1 MPKSRSTMDY
11 SGKKKERRTKTKNEN
26 PSRKSPARY
35 DDGQDYDETY
45 QKPTARRKKSKSSRV
60 AITDSPTFSKSS
72 ESPTNRHEGSAVV
85 TSGDESSSLP
95 KELNYEYFEKLG
107 GNLCRAGELLD
118 EHERGIVWQAADV
131 ITCIPEYCPPRCY
144 MTKLCRCNTCCERCC
159 VDPEHRLTGFHSN
172 VKDEA
177 TDVPDE
183 EGLTLSGSSDTSVTS
198 LLGDVSSEEGKSRGS
213 TRLAIAAR
221 DAKRAVRLAKQFRAA
236 ARTIDS
242 LECSNESEHRM
253 RALYTKEL
261 MDKAVFYAKK
271 ANEALAGYAAL
282 RRALRGIPEATSGD
296 ESTQFD
302 TLQGEQTPYRPAPY
316 PAQGYGSAM
325 EFAMRYPQQP
335 SAQSPFGQGV
345 RGTVGQGYRFGGPRG
360 VQGPLDAQRL
370 RWASAPVVGRPP
382 SQQTALSL
390 SRMSDIVMSKAQ
402 QASEDV
408 LRFQRISNE
417 MLAEAR
423 VFEGVSNDRLPPFE
437 LKGARSSYWLPA
449 AVPETDQ
456 RYVQDR
462 AADLR
467 PSGAVAFD
475 DTMTMCAIGKDGHM
489 LRIPEHTRADS
500 DRQPEQLND
509 QMMRISTEEKR
520 SARKDGK
527 SDLKVDLMDRGGP
540 RATGPTTTPPP
551 NRVARRASVSAKDSG
566 RRASVS
572 SIQQELSDTAQ
583 SPQPRKTK
591 SLAARRASVGA
602 GLLLKLGARMKD
614 GSDDLSPDREPS
626 MPGASPDSTHFKA
639 RATRR
644 ASVSSKAYSAHPL
657 NEDADS
663 FKARA
668 TRRASVSSKG
678 LPTSPDRITAD
689 HDSFK
694 ARSSRR
700 ASVSSKTISP
710 SEANTRNEQYHLQTK
725 ALRRASTFSRDFPA
739 DLSDEHKQ
747 FKAKAARR
755 ASVSSNRLAVP
766 TEGDEGSFKA
776 KAARRASVS
785 SVGQQSFKAK
795 AARRAS
801 VSSGTLSP
809 DLYNLS
815 AGQHSFKAKAARRAS
830 VSSGMLSPDLY
841 NLSPEQHS
849 FKAKAARRASVSSGM
864 LSPDLYNLSPE
875 QHSFKAKAARRA
887 SVSSGML
894 SPDLYNL
901 SAGQHSFKAKA
912 ARRASVSSKSAKS
925 TEGPHER
932 FESFK
937 AKTARRTSVS
947 AMSPEGPQKMSE
959 SFKVMAARGTGA
971 SSVSP
976 ESPQEMFKP
985 FKPKAARKGTGS
997 DKSPEGPHE
1006 ESESFKAKAARRA
1019 SVSAKLSEGLHDSQ
1033 HESFKAKAAR
1043 RASVSSKGL
1052 AQQASVQKLHEAKF
1066 RRASVFSTGR
1076 TSPQDTPT
1084 HDSRTKNAKETKMTV
1099 VEPDV
1104 SELSI
1109 RPAKKPPRRASVCA
1123 AKYKRLYGDVTAEQ
1137 TTKTEEGYREGSE
1150 LSDEP
1155 AEPNKQ
1161 ARRLSISAAKQSSDV
1176 RKAGSEKNK
1185 SNNVPASA
1193 DSTVG
1198 QSLTRD
1204 QNKSALSEGRDDNK
1218 QPPATTAQEKTLL
1231 SQLRDSLKSSAARA
1245 GAEETRD
1252 KKGGR
1257 IVVKIKPPPVLMS
1270 SKKVGTRHTDK
1281 DKDLVSEICD
1291 ECLLN
1296 KCGSQPTD
1304 PRDIQKIIDE
1314 GVGAPKYTK
1323 DMDSTQA
1330 SSPRIPEILYELSE
1344 QSLDIEV
1351 IPSERCKEAQ
1361 TSLPFDGAS
1370 SKEHHWGRAVTST
1383 NSNATKEAAGNKN
1396 LPSAKSASRHQKN
1409 IGRASLEKQAIPD
1422 SHGGDAH
1429 AHLKVLPSDTY
1440 VFTATTVAIAGGDTT
1455 NPKAAKVTVEGAKK
1469 KPKESDA
1476 AGSAR
1481 KSSGHSNESPKR
1493 ESGAKKHSTH
1503 SKESLKHKSGA
1514 EKPSRPSNES
1524 LRHEAGKEST
1534 RSESG
1539 ARKHSKESLKGE
1551 TGAEKPSRPS
1561 NESMKRKASSDSLR
1575 HDSGARKHSTH
1586 SKESVKGETG
1596 AGRPSG
1602 PSNESLRREAGATNK
1617 RRSSLKSTKGSSD
1630 SHNEKS
1636 NHEKVLPTRV
1646 EKGAGER
1653 DTTGKPENRT
1663 DKKADEGKRKA
1674 LKDMRISDEH
1684 VKDRK
1689 ASVGKDEDDNGSKNV
1704 KNIDEGIKRR
1714 NASVKKGED
1723 ESGKALDNQTESGGK
1738 REGKEKVRGSGTEQA
1753 AEEIRDKTDKTGGKD
1768 IRDSDDETPQPST
1781 TDGAHPKSGDKFGE
1795 KRPSAGYLNDAKKTA
1810 GKHQP
1815 SKVVESVDATK
1826 AASQPHDG
1834 GSNAPVETQTESN
1847 APPGFLNNLGVLA
1860 SWYSTAGEKGRAEDT
1875 TSKHTAKA
1883 DTPRVLA
1890 TNIRKV
1896 ANNFDG
1902 DQQTKIPVTVV
1913 ADSSAEPP
1921 QKILSTNEKRESTST
1936 TQDDV
1941 VNDRYKQVAA
1951 SSAYF
1956 PEGEEMEIRP
1966 MDDDDIY
1973 DYQQLAFADRQNII
1987 GSSSS
1992 GADVAGSQRDNAR
2005 EVGQRSA
2012 ELVLPKKLAFGAVDD
2027 WTALSPLE
2035 KFAEDSDSDHAMDR
2049 SRPERSEYAITSE
2062 AVKLDPRNARMYETE
2077 QTRELRDDIT
2087 AEEDLQPEANYS
2099 LDQQQEWEQPE
2110 GELPYGEPLEREL
2123 PEEELLE
2130 GESPQEETPQ
2140 QDISEQEFQE
2150 DEARIVE
2157 NGIAVNIHELED
2169 LEGVEQPQNQ
2179 GIQEMIELQNV
2190 DYELQSRPH
2199 APLRGPDLQNFNFWD
2214 LDGPAVLFPESRLV
2228 FALALVAGMWIL
2240 YLMFTTKATINRKP
2254 FLELFTAL
2262 ATEHEIPR
2270 GRIMTETFAVNHL
2283 KTKEIAGT
2291 VMGSVVSARPWLL
2304 YFCDT
2309 PYCKESAL
2317 QLAKMLGEDPCFNFY
2332 SYTCGKLTRKWNPM
2346 VGSAL
2351 STDAFIINEAA
2362 KLAAGHIL
2370 NREHPGMKAARNLL
2384 EACLDHENDG
2394 QWSRTE
2400 LSELFFE
2407 YFGSSWP
2414 AENNPLTMEAV
2425 WVIAGRLARDLKL
2438 EALARVSVGIHPEG
2452 NSASVPTI
2460 GEPVLLYQR
2469 ADFEEPG
2476 YTEMLETAIGQTVMF
2491 ISPASNGAQHV
2502 SSIKTTMELLAD
2514 MVSTYPAS
2522 YVDAKEHRMTKVR
2535 VLSPGVRAFLR
2546 TVFPDSVKVA
2556 ENADIL
2562 IKSPRFFEKLQ
2573 GSRST
2578 LLDPQAVFNY
2588 VGFRVMVHFAAFLP
2602 QQSVRHLR
2610 ALEAN
2615 FLLPENA
2622 SAQDFCTR
2630 EVERVFPAIY
2640 ARAFA
2645 LQTANLST
2653 WVSEW
2658 PSQLKRI
2665 FLQGLGFRATRIHA
2679 PQAAPTSDQDN
2690 DAGFARRRLDS
2701 LRVEAAV
2708 PLWIV
2713 NDSSFDQYAQE
2724 LERQLSVT
2732 LNLDPS
2738 NSLKRLC
2745 FFAKMLR
2752 ENEIQ
2757 QALLGTSANQTAMS
2771 LFGTEAR
2778 YDARNSAVYMPLVTV
2793 NWSVPASSIASA
2805 IHAARY
2811 AVRVFKALGLAL
2823 RLGYA
2828 HASEQRAGSDMYSKR
2843 YHGQRNATTR
2853 CLVEQYENASRSL
2866 KSAFLQKTADR
2877 APLGAALLDQTDAL
2891 VQAYTV
2897 FKEELSARRFGHS
2910 NFRLVGL
2917 PRLTPEQLFFVAY
2930 GHDNCEASDTVHRR
2944 RRWLESGELPPEDR
2958 VNIPLMHFEEFT
2970 RAFGCNSTAP
2980 MSANRRCPMVR
2991 TRTSQDE

>member
-1 MPKSRSTMDY
+1 MRKSRSMMDY
-11 SGKKKERRTKTKNEN
+11 SGKKNERRPKAKNEN
-26 PSRKSPARY
+26 RSRKSPARY
-35 DDGQDYDETY
+35 DNRQDYDETY

-107 GNLCRAGELLD
+107 SNLCRAGELLD

-183 EGLTLSGSSDTSVTS
+183 EGLTLSGSSDTSVAS

-282 RRALRGIPEATSGD
+282 RRALRGIPDATSGD
-296 ESTQFD
+296 ESTRFD
-302 TLQGEQTPYRPAPY
+302 ALQGEQTPYRPAPY

-382 SQQTALSL
+382 SHQTALSL
-390 SRMSDIVMSKAQ
+390 SRLSDIVMSKAQ
-402 QASEDV
+402 QASEDA
-408 LRFQRISNE
+408 LRLQRISNE
-417 MLAEAR
+417 TLTEAR
-423 VFEGVSNDRLPPFE
+423 VLEGVSNDRLPPFE

-449 AVPETDQ
+449 AVPEPDQ

-475 DTMTMCAIGKDGHM
+475 DTMTECAIGKDGHM
-489 LRIPEHTRADS
+489 LRIPEHTKADS

-527 SDLKVDLMDRGGP
+527 SDLKVGLTDRGGP
-540 RATGPTTTPPP
+540 KATGPTTTPPP
-551 NRVARRASVSAKDSG
+551 NRVARRASVSAAVASQMQQRAAIELAQGKSAKASR

-602 GLLLKLGARMKD
+602 GLLLKLGAHMKD
-614 GSDDLSPDREPS
+614 GADDLSPDTEPA
-626 MPGASPDSTHFKA
+626 ASPDSTNFKA

-689 HDSFK
+689 HDSLK
-694 ARSSRR
+694 ARSLRR

-710 SEANTRNEQYHLQTK
+710 SEANTRNEQYHFQTK
-725 ALRRASTFSRDFPA
+725 ALRR
-739 DLSDEHKQ
+739 
-747 FKAKAARR
+747 
-755 ASVSSNRLAVP
+755 
-766 TEGDEGSFKA
+766 
-776 KAARRASVS
+776 
-785 SVGQQSFKAK
+785 
-795 AARRAS
+795 
-801 VSSGTLSP
+801 
-809 DLYNLS
+809 
-815 AGQHSFKAKAARRAS
+815 
-830 VSSGMLSPDLY
+830 
-841 NLSPEQHS
+841 
-849 FKAKAARRASVSSGM
+849 
-864 LSPDLYNLSPE
+864 
-875 QHSFKAKAARRA
+875 
-887 SVSSGML
+887 
-894 SPDLYNL
+894 
-901 SAGQHSFKAKA
+901 
-912 ARRASVSSKSAKS
+912 
-925 TEGPHER
+925 
-932 FESFK
+932 
-937 AKTARRTSVS
+937 
-947 AMSPEGPQKMSE
+947 
-959 SFKVMAARGTGA
+959 
-971 SSVSP
+971 
-976 ESPQEMFKP
+976 
-985 FKPKAARKGTGS
+985 
-997 DKSPEGPHE
+997 
-1006 ESESFKAKAARRA
+1006 
-1019 SVSAKLSEGLHDSQ
+1019 
-1033 HESFKAKAAR
+1033 
-1043 RASVSSKGL
+1043 
-1052 AQQASVQKLHEAKF
+1052 
-1066 RRASVFSTGR
+1066 
-1076 TSPQDTPT
+1076 
-1084 HDSRTKNAKETKMTV
+1084 
-1099 VEPDV
+1099 
-1104 SELSI
+1104 
-1109 RPAKKPPRRASVCA
+1109 
-1123 AKYKRLYGDVTAEQ
+1123 
-1137 TTKTEEGYREGSE
+1137 
-1150 LSDEP
+1150 
-1155 AEPNKQ
+1155 
-1161 ARRLSISAAKQSSDV
+1161 
-1176 RKAGSEKNK
+1176 
-1185 SNNVPASA
+1185 
-1193 DSTVG
+1193 
-1198 QSLTRD
+1198 
-1204 QNKSALSEGRDDNK
+1204 
-1218 QPPATTAQEKTLL
+1218 
-1231 SQLRDSLKSSAARA
+1231 LRDSLKSSAARA
-1245 GAEETRD
+1245 GADETRD
-1252 KKGGR
+1252 KKRGR

-1330 SSPRIPEILYELSE
+1330 SSPRIPEIVYELSE
-1344 QSLDIEV
+1344 QSLDIDV

-1361 TSLPFDGAS
+1361 TSLPFDLAS

-1383 NSNATKEAAGNKN
+1383 NSNATKEAPGNKN
-1396 LPSAKSASRHQKN
+1396 RPSAKSASRHQKN
-1409 IGRASLEKQAIPD
+1409 IGRTSLEKQARPD

-1440 VFTATTVAIAGGDTT
+1440 VFTSTTVAIAGGDTT
-1455 NPKAAKVTVEGAKK
+1455 NPKAAKASVEGAKK

-1476 AGSAR
+1476 AGSAK
-1481 KSSGHSNESPKR
+1481 KSSRHSNESPKR
-1493 ESGAKKHSTH
+1493 ESGAKKHSTS

-1534 RSESG
+1534 SSESG
-1539 ARKHSKESLKGE
+1539 ARNHSKESLEGG

-1561 NESMKRKASSDSLR
+1561 NGSMKREAGNDSLK
-1575 HDSGARKHSTH
+1575 HDSKARKHSTH
-1586 SKESVKGETG
+1586 SKESVKGETR
-1596 AGRPSG
+1596 AERPLG
-1602 PSNESLRREAGATNK
+1602 PSNESLKREAGATNK
-1617 RRSSLKSTKGSSD
+1617 RRSSLKSTKGSSY

-1636 NHEKVLPTRV
+1636 KHEKVLPTRV

-1653 DTTGKPENRT
+1653 DEKLSERDTTGKPENRA

-1674 LKDMRISDEH
+1674 LKGMRISDEH

-1689 ASVGKDEDDNGSKNV
+1689 ASVGKGEDDNGSKNV
-1704 KNIDEGIKRR
+1704 KTIDEGIKRR

-1723 ESGKALDNQTESGGK
+1723 ESGKALDKQTESGSK

-1753 AEEIRDKTDKTGGKD
+1753 AEEIRDKTDKTGGKE
-1768 IRDSDDETPQPST
+1768 IRDSDDETPQPTT
-1781 TDGAHPKSGDKFGE
+1781 TDGARPKNGDKSGE
-1795 KRPSAGYLNDAKKTA
+1795 KRPSAGYLKDAKKTA
-1810 GKHQP
+1810 GKQQP

-1834 GSNAPVETQTESN
+1834 GSNAPLETQAESN
-1847 APPGFLNNLGVLA
+1847 APSGFLSNIGGLA
-1860 SWYSTAGEKGRAEDT
+1860 SWYSAAGEKGRAEDT
-1875 TSKHTAKA
+1875 TRKHTTKA

-1890 TNIRKV
+1890 TNTHKV
-1896 ANNFDG
+1896 ATNFDA
-1902 DQQTKIPVTVV
+1902 DQQTEIPVTVDV

-1921 QKILSTNEKRESTST
+1921 QKILRSTNEKRESTAAA
-1936 TQDDV
+1936 QDDADF

-1956 PEGEEMEIRP
+1956 PEGEEIEIRP
-1966 MDDDDIY
+1966 MDDDGIY

-1992 GADVAGSQRDNAR
+1992 GVDVAGSQRDDAR

-2027 WTALSPLE
+2027 WTVLSPLE
-2035 KFAEDSDSDHAMDR
+2035 KFAEHSDSDHAMDR
-2049 SRPERSEYAITSE
+2049 SRPERSEYTITSE
-2062 AVKLDPRNARMYETE
+2062 AAKLDPRNARMYETE
-2077 QTRELRDDIT
+2077 QTRELRDDIA
-2087 AEEDLQPEANYS
+2087 AEEDLQPEGNYS

-2123 PEEELLE
+2123 PEEELPE

-2140 QDISEQEFQE
+2140 QDISEQE
-2150 DEARIVE
+2150 ARVVE
-2157 NGIAVNIHELED
+2157 NGIAVNIPELED
-2169 LEGVEQPQNQ
+2169 MEGVEQPQYQ
-2179 GIQEMIELQNV
+2179 GINEVIELHNV

-2199 APLRGPDLQNFNFWD
+2199 APLRGPDLQDFNFWD
-2214 LDGPAVLFPESRLV
+2214 LDGPAVLYPESRLV

-2240 YLMFTTKATINRKP
+2240 YIMFTTKATINRKP

-2283 KTKEIAGT
+2283 KTKETAGT

-2438 EALARVSVGIHPEG
+2438 EALARVSVGIHPEE

-2476 YTEMLETAIGQTVMF
+2476 YTEILETAIGQTVTF

-2514 MVSTYPAS
+2514 MVATYPAS
-2522 YVDAKEHRMTKVR
+2522 YVGAKEHRMTKVR

-2602 QQSVRHLR
+2602 QPSVRHLR

-2653 WVSEW
+2653 WVNEW

-2665 FLQGLGFRATRIHA
+2665 FLQGLGFRTTRIRA

-2690 DAGFARRRLDS
+2690 DAGFTRRRLDS
-2701 LRVEAAV
+2701 LKVEAAV

-2713 NDSSFDQYAQE
+2713 NDSSFGQYTQE

-2732 LNLDPS
+2732 LNVDPS

-2778 YDARNSAVYMPLVTV
+2778 YDARNSAIYMPLVTV
-2793 NWSVPASSIASA
+2793 NWSVPASSVAFA

-2811 AVRVFKALGLAL
+2811 AVRVFRALGLAL

-2828 HASEQRAGSDMYSKR
+2828 HASEQRAGSDIYSKR
-2843 YHGQRNATTR
+2843 YQGQLNITTR

-2877 APLGAALLDQTDAL
+2877 TPLGAALLDQTDAL
-2891 VQAYTV
+2891 VQAYAV

-2910 NFRLVGL
+2910 NFRMVGL
-2917 PRLTPEQLFFVAY
+2917 PHLTPEQLFFVAY

-2958 VNIPLMHFEEFT
+2958 VNIPLMQFEEFT
-2970 RAFGCNSTAP
+2970 RAFACNSTAP
-2980 MSANRRCPMVR
+2980 MTANRRCPMVR
-2991 TRTSQDE
+2991 TRTSQD